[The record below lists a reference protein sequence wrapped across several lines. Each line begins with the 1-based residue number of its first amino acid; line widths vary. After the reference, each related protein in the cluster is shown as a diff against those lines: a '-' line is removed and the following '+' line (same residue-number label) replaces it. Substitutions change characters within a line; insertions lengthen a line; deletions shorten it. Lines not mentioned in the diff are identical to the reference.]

1 MEIREIQN
9 KEIWEN
15 FLLQCKEKTFLQ
27 SWNWGEF
34 NEAMGRKSWRLGI
47 YDDDKIV
54 SVALISKI
62 GARRSTFL
70 FVSHGPVTIDGLSA
84 KEKTKVLKLL
94 LSRLLEIAKE
104 EKAVFIRISP
114 IWLRNEENIELFKDL
129 KFKNAPIH
137 MHPETTWELD
147 ISKSEEDILMGM
159 RKTTRYLIRQAEKNP
174 DVKIV
179 KSNDTKDL
187 ESFNYVYSET
197 GKRQHFTIYQSKYTE
212 KEFTTFLK
220 DNQVSLFLG
229 KYKDE
234 VVAVAIFIFWQGICF
249 YHHSGSILKY
259 NKIPVSYLLQWE
271 AIKEAKERGCSVYN
285 FWGIA
290 PDIKEKNDVKKSKHP
305 WAGLSLFKMGF
316 GGYKKDYIIAQD
328 FIISQKYWLN
338 YIIESVRKIKRGL

>member
-1 MEIREIQN
+1 MEVKEIKN

-15 FLLQCKEKTFLQ
+15 FLLKCQEKTFLQ

-34 NEAMGRKSWRLGI
+34 NEIMGRKSWRLGV
-47 YDDDKIV
+47 YDNDKIIA
-54 SVALISKI
+54 VALVSKI

-70 FVSHGPVTIDGLSA
+70 FVSHGPVIADNISEIDK
-84 KEKTKVLKLL
+84 KEILKLL
-94 LSRLLEIAKE
+94 LDRLLEIAKE

-114 IWLRNEENIELFKDL
+114 IWLRNEKNIKLFQDL
-129 KFKNAPIH
+129 KFRNAPIH

-147 ISKSEEDILMGM
+147 ISKPEENILMEM
-159 RKTTRYLIRQAEKNP
+159 RKTTRYLIKQAEKNP
-174 DVKIV
+174 DVEIIR
-179 KSNDTKDL
+179 SNNIEDL
-187 ESFNYVYSET
+187 KFFNYVYSET
-197 GKRQHFTIYQSKYTE
+197 GKRQHFTIYQNRYTE

-229 KYKDE
+229 KYKNE
-234 VVAVAIFIFWQGICF
+234 VVASAIFIFWQGTCF
-249 YHHSGSILKY
+249 YHHSGSLLKY

-271 AIKEAKERGCSVYN
+271 AIKEAKKRGCLVYN

-290 PDIKEKNDVKKSKHP
+290 PDIKEKEDVKKSKHP

-316 GGYKKDYIIAQD
+316 GGYKKDYVVAQD